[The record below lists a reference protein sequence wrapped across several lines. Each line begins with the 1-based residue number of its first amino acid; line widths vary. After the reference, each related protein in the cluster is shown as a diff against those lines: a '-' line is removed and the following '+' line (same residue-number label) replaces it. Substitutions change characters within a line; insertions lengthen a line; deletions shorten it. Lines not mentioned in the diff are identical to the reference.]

1 MRYAITAAAVLALA
15 GCSSG
20 GKTAAP
26 AAPPSTAPVAAASSP
41 TVDRKTR
48 ILECGGFDIGTA
60 YLNDVW
66 PQFVAG
72 TVPTGYGITLS
83 KVSDQWQT
91 VLNDA
96 PVDTVRD
103 AIDRAKGA
111 VDGMASAIRD
121 ASGGGTVELGN
132 QAATL
137 YSAWEDV
144 NVACEKDGY
153 SLTQT
158 LMRAN

>member
-1 MRYAITAAAVLALA
+1 MRRASVVAAFVLALS
-15 GCSSG
+15 GCSGS

-26 AAPPSTAPVAAASSP
+26 AVPSTPAAAPASP
-41 TVDRKTR
+41 TPDQKIRV
-48 ILECGGFDIGTA
+48 LECGGFDLGVA
-60 YLNDVW
+60 DLNDVW

-72 TVPTGYGITLS
+72 TIPVGYGITLS

-96 PVDTVRD
+96 PTDTLAD

-111 VDGMASAIRD
+111 VDDIATQIRD
-121 ASGGGTVELGN
+121 ASGGGTVQLGY

-144 NVACEKDGY
+144 HVACEKDGY
-153 SLTQT
+153 NLTQT
-158 LMRAN
+158 LAPAN

>member
-1 MRYAITAAAVLALA
+1 MKRTFLAAAVVLAA
-15 GCSSG
+15 TGCSSS

-26 AAPPSTAPVAAASSP
+26 GVPPAAASASP
-41 TVDRKTR
+41 TADQKTR
-48 ILECGGFDIGTA
+48 ILECGGFDIGVA

-72 TVPTGYGITLS
+72 TIPVGYGITLS

-91 VLNDA
+91 VLNDS
-96 PVDTVRD
+96 PVDTTAD

-111 VDGMASAIRD
+111 VDDMASAIRD
-121 ASGGGTVELGN
+121 ASGGVTVPLGSE
-132 QAATL
+132 AATL

-144 NVACEKDGY
+144 HVACEKDGY
-153 SLTQT
+153 NLTQT
-158 LMRAN
+158 LAPTNG